1 MTGGLA
7 VTEDSTAAHE
17 NQRGTG
23 ADGESDEYSKPFSF
37 SILKSH
43 QAEFSNADCASVS
56 NLSKLLFLNPIY
68 PSPKKNTE
76 RKFYPT

>member
-7 VTEDSTAAHE
+7 VTEDSTVAHE

-23 ADGESDEYSKPFSF
+23 ADEDSDEYSEPFSF
-37 SILKSH
+37 IILKSF
-43 QAEFSNADCASVS
+43 QAVFITADCASVC

-68 PSPKKNTE
+68 PSPTVVKN
-76 RKFYPT
+76 KYNVI